1 MELIQKPTSAGEAWM
16 NSASATNANLQFLLK
31 AAIQELK
38 TNKQISGQIDD
49 MRQEI
54 IQIREATQ
62 QDATRSYVEN
72 TLEAFRTEIR
82 ESIKELKTQNSKEE
96 LPQSYAMASKGSAPK
111 PIYVAIRQAEEE
123 QKVLS
128 AVKKEEKEREKRSL
142 NIRIRGL
149 EESEND
155 AETFKDVCRQLGVTA
170 KVKSLTRIDRK
181 PRLKE
186 SLTRKSNTEATD
198 NTLQQPKHLVVTLET
213 TKNRAELLRASQKL
227 KGTSYDKV
235 YIDPDYTP
243 VEAKELFDLRVEC
256 RRRNESISSPNDR
269 WVVFRRQIIQRKELP
284 PKDL

>member
-82 ESIKELKTQNSKEE
+82 ESIKELKTQNSKED
-96 LPQSYAMASKGSAPK
+96 LPQSYAMASKGNAPK
-111 PIYVAIRQAEEE
+111 PIYVAIRQAEE

-128 AVKKEEKEREKRSL
+128 AVKKEEKNEKSGR
-142 NIRIRGL
+142 
-149 EESEND
+149 
-155 AETFKDVCRQLGVTA
+155 
-170 KVKSLTRIDRK
+170 
-181 PRLKE
+181 
-186 SLTRKSNTEATD
+186 
-198 NTLQQPKHLVVTLET
+198 
-213 TKNRAELLRASQKL
+213 
-227 KGTSYDKV
+227 
-235 YIDPDYTP
+235 
-243 VEAKELFDLRVEC
+243 
-256 RRRNESISSPNDR
+256 SISASRALRN
-269 WVVFRRQIIQRKELP
+269 RRTMLKLSRMRVANSG
-284 PKDL
+284 